1 MPKPQSPGVRVGLS
15 VALVAGMAISGLLF
29 LRARPTVAAPEP
41 AALGTA
47 QAQAQAAHEA
57 AGVDLGADRRDV
69 NAVLSAR
76 VATLEARV
84 AEAPED
90 PDLLAELAR
99 LLHDGHRE
107 EHAIVWY
114 LRAMTADPSET
125 SLIFDL
131 AAVHVAL
138 GDWESAA
145 SVLEARLASVPEDA
159 IALYDLG
166 AVRANQGRTADA
178 IRHFEA
184 AGEATTD
191 PDLAAR
197 VASALTRLRGA

>member
-1 MPKPQSPGVRVGLS
+1 MSKPESPAIARVGLS
-15 VALVAGMAISGLLF
+15 VALVVGMAISGLLF
-29 LRARPTVAAPEP
+29 LRARPTVATPEP
-41 AALGTA
+41 VALAA
-47 QAQAQAAHEA
+47 AQAQAAHES

-76 VATLEARV
+76 VAALEARV
-84 AEAPED
+84 AEAPEE
-90 PDLLAELAR
+90 PALLAELAR

-107 EHAIVWY
+107 EQAIAWY
-114 LRAMTADPSET
+114 QRAMTADPSDT
-125 SLIFDL
+125 SLLFDL
-131 AAVHVAL
+131 AAVHVGL

-145 SVLEARLASVPEDA
+145 SILEARLASVREDA
-159 IALYDLG
+159 TTLYNLG

-191 PDLAAR
+191 PDLGAR
-197 VASALTRLRGA
+197 VANALARLRGA